1 MHKVHANIQQKYYYS
16 IPVYYCSNIFFHVKL
31 NYKPLDGAAPQLKA
45 VLAQDTCMEQGTLL
59 STDPAPGTTPA
70 ADDPGEDGRPSA
82 RRPPRSG
89 QGGEA
94 GAEHS

>member
-1 MHKVHANIQQKYYYS
+1 
-16 IPVYYCSNIFFHVKL
+16 
-31 NYKPLDGAAPQLKA
+31 
-45 VLAQDTCMEQGTLL
+45 MEQGTLL

-70 ADDPGEDGRPSA
+70 ADAPGEDGRPSA

>member
-1 MHKVHANIQQKYYYS
+1 M
-16 IPVYYCSNIFFHVKL
+16 KL

-70 ADDPGEDGRPSA
+70 ADDPGDGRPSA